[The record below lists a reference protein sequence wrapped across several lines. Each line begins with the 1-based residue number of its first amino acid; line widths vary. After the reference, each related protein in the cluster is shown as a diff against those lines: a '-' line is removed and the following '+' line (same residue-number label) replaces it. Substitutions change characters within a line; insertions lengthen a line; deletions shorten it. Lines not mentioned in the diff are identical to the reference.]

1 MTNFSIRVGIT
12 SDWHCLSGIPE
23 STALEKERRYNDD
36 VQQLTVMLN
45 ELNCNEAQIQLVVRL
60 GKPPNGSGTEI
71 WSQSQTDK
79 KPRPVKLVFTSEID
93 KQNVLKASK
102 NLAVK
107 EEGVWKRVFIHQDL
121 TMKEREVR
129 KRLVQELKSRQ
140 AAGETDLMI
149 LNGNIVKIT
158 WNRNSQLLEIEAQT
172 NSQTDLGRKQHGT
185 TSDTA
190 TAVSN

>member
-1 MTNFSIRVGIT
+1 
-12 SDWHCLSGIPE
+12 
-23 STALEKERRYNDD
+23 
-36 VQQLTVMLN
+36 
-45 ELNCNEAQIQLVVRL
+45 
-60 GKPPNGSGTEI
+60 
-71 WSQSQTDK
+71 
-79 KPRPVKLVFTSEID
+79 VKLVFTSEID